1 MSITYN
7 TLNVDQRY
15 SDKLEANLYYAS
27 VLVPGATCDDNYL
40 AGPAGASYVYK
51 LSTQIVEPG
60 TPGQDFTDTDAGD
73 DLMKITLNNNFQR
86 SRKVYGVQVASIT
99 PELKD
104 EALAAAQR
112 EVQSSWAAS
121 GVACL
126 VGEAS
131 VSADTAVPTVDTAK
145 AMVVDVRT
153 EIIRNGGVPDVV
165 LCAPSFYAMVLK
177 AAGDEFQSVDN
188 ENMAATGNVGVY
200 LGMTW
205 VEASCMAKGSGKY
218 YDYTDTLK
226 TVDYSKVDFVVYNHN
241 ALSAVTNFETA
252 RMVGSEDFVGAKAQV
267 ELNAG
272 YRVRDP
278 QQAVVHKHA

>member
-1 MSITYN
+1 MAITYN
-7 TLNVDQRY
+7 TLNVDERY

-51 LSTQIVEPG
+51 PSTQIMAPG
-60 TPGQDFTDTDAGD
+60 APGQDFTDTDAGD
-73 DLMKITLNNNFQR
+73 DLMKISLNNNFQR
-86 SRKVYGVQVASIT
+86 SRKVYGVQVASLT
-99 PELKD
+99 EELRD
-104 EALAAAQR
+104 EALSAAQR
-112 EVQSSWAAS
+112 EVQASWAAA

-126 VGEAS
+126 VQEATA
-131 VSADTAVPTVDTAK
+131 SADTATPTAATAK

-165 LCAPSFYAMVLK
+165 LCAPDFYAMILK
-177 AAGDEFQSVDN
+177 EAGDEFQRVEN
-188 ENMAATGNVGVY
+188 ENMAATGNVGTY

-205 VEASCMAKGSGKY
+205 VEAACMAKGSAKY

-226 TVDYSKVDFVVYNHN
+226 TVDYSKVDFVVYNHSVLC
-241 ALSAVTNFETA
+241 AATNFETA
-252 RMVGSEDFVGAKAQV
+252 RMVGSEDFVGCKAQV